1 MKFDDT
7 TEQTACRLD
16 AQDPLARFRKHF
28 YIPDKTIY
36 MDGNSLGLLS
46 REAEK
51 SAERLI
57 REWKTLAIKGW
68 LEGAVPWFHFAEKTG
83 AAAALLVGADTSEV
97 IMSTATTVNIHSLIS
112 SFYTPKGRRNKI
124 ICTALDFPSDIYAL
138 KAQIKLKGGHPEE
151 DLILVPGTDA
161 YVLDEKDIIKH
172 IKTETALIFLSSVLY
187 RSGQLLDM
195 PYLTREAHARSIPI
209 GFDCSHSAG
218 VIPHYFD
225 DWDIDFAVFCSYKY
239 LNGGPGSPAFLYLNR
254 RHFNREP
261 ALAGWFGSRKQAQFD
276 MSTDFTPEPSAGGW
290 QISTPS
296 LLSAAPLEGSLE
308 MIREAG
314 IKPIREK
321 SIKLTEYFLYLL
333 DNRLAEPPYH
343 FRTATPRS
351 PGKRGG
357 HIALVHPDESWRISQ
372 ALKARGVIPDFRP
385 PDIIRLAPS
394 PLYNSF
400 YEVWK
405 TVQHIRDIMDKKE
418 YIHYSKDRDTVS

>member
-7 TEQTACRLD
+7 TEQTARRLD
-16 AQDPLARFRKHF
+16 AQDPLARFRSHF
-28 YIPDKTIY
+28 YIPEKTIY

-51 SAERLI
+51 SAERII
-57 REWKTLAIKGW
+57 REWKSLGIKGW

-83 AAAALLVGADTSEV
+83 AAAAPLVGADASEV
-97 IMSTATTVNIHSLIS
+97 IMSTATTVNIHALIS
-112 SFYTPKGRRNKI
+112 SFYAPRGRRKKI
-124 ICTALDFPSDIYAL
+124 ICDALDFPSDIYAL
-138 KAQIKLKGGHPEE
+138 KAQIKLKGGDPEK
-151 DLILVPGTDA
+151 DLILVPGTNA
-161 YVLDEKDIIKH
+161 YVLDEGDIIKH
-172 IKTETALIFLSSVLY
+172 ISSETALIFLSSVLY

-254 RHFNREP
+254 CHFNREP
-261 ALAGWFGSRKQAQFD
+261 ALAGWFGSRKQTQFD
-276 MSTDFTPEPSAGGW
+276 MSPDFNPEPSAGGW

-296 LLSAAPLEGSLE
+296 LLSAAPLEGSLKL
-308 MIREAG
+308 IREAG
-314 IKPIREK
+314 IESIREK
-321 SIKLTEYFLYLL
+321 SIKMTEYFLYLL
-333 DNRLAEPPYH
+333 DNRLAEPPYC
-343 FRTATPRS
+343 FRTATPRI

-357 HIALVHPDESWRISQ
+357 HIALVHPDESWRISR
-372 ALKARGVIPDFRP
+372 ALKTRGVVPDFRP

-405 TVQHIRDIMDKKE
+405 TVQHIRDIVDKRE
-418 YIHYSKDRDTVS
+418 FSHYAKDREPVS